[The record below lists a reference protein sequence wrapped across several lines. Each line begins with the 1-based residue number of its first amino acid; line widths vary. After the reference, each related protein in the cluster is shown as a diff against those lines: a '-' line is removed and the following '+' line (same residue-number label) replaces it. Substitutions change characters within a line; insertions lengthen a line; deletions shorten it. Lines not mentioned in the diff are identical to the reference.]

1 MKYYGKTPT
10 TLTCKN
16 ITCLSDLL
24 QVLKIDK
31 DTVQHF
37 IQQKQR
43 LDARL
48 RLAEKKREKSDDFET
63 TRDYLVS
70 SLGGEKALANDSPI
84 CAGKVNTTRARDVRQ
99 NNSKKDNNNIKNR
112 GQGWLSIFPNAENK
126 LMKLAIYLLPL
137 TQ

>member
-70 SLGGEKALANDSPI
+70 SLGGERALANDSPI

>member
-1 MKYYGKTPT
+1 MQQETCEKKNKEKITTSKRKKSLKRAKKDKPKMKYYGKTPT

-37 IQQKQR
+37 IQQKRR

-70 SLGGEKALANDSPI
+70 SLGGGRALANDSPI
-84 CAGKVNTTRARDVRQ
+84 CAGKVNTTRARNVRQ
-99 NNSKKDNNNIKNR
+99 KQFKERK
-112 GQGWLSIFPNAENK
+112 
-126 LMKLAIYLLPL
+126 
-137 TQ
+137 